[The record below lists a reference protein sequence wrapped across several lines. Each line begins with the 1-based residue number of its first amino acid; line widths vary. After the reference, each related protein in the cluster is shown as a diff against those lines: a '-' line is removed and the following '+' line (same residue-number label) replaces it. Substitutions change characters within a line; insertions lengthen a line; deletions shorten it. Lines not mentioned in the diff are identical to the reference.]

1 MLAAVSAGV
10 GALAAFSPRSCAF
23 CFGEGS
29 RFFLEASRSKCLVWA
44 AGGKDLFRGHKR
56 KEEPSSMT

>member
-29 RFFLEASRSKCLVWA
+29 RFFLEASPWKSVWSGLQEA
-44 AGGKDLFRGHKR
+44 KTFSEVTNEKKSLLR
-56 KEEPSSMT
+56 